1 MSETS
6 IGLSWDLHA
15 ELSQRKQKKQ
25 AKEKRQVSFD
35 EIIWDLL
42 KEVKQ
47 EAVAP
52 A

>member
-15 ELSQRKQKKQ
+15 KLSQLKQKKQ

-42 KEVKQ
+42 KTQKK
-47 EAVAP
+47 EAVACP
-52 A
+52 

>member
-1 MSETS
+1 MQMS
-6 IGLSWDLHA
+6 WKLHT
-15 ELSQRKQKKQ
+15 ELSQRKQEKQ
-25 AKEKRQVSFD
+25 AKEKRKVSFE